1 MRIAYK
7 YQVALTAALALFMAV
22 LDTTIVNVALT
33 AMERDFGTTINSIQ
47 WVITGYTLVQAAV
60 IPVTGYLG
68 NRYGIKRMFIVA
80 LVIFTFGSLFCGLSP
95 HLSNGTDGLA
105 LLIAFRLLQGIGGG
119 MLFPLGASLAFS
131 VFSPVERGA
140 ASAVISIPVLFAP
153 ALGPTVG
160 GLIVDSTIKWPGIF
174 FINVPIGI
182 IAVLL
187 IARIVKQ
194 DEKVAR
200 QPGAPRFDVSGLV
213 LSMVGV
219 VMVVYSFVLVG
230 QTRAGSITPQNP
242 NGIIN
247 GWNYWLV
254 WTLLGVGLALLTLF
268 AVLELRVVKDPVL
281 DLRLFA
287 TGDFR
292 VASFMTWVLR
302 AVVFGS
308 FLLVPLFLQQ
318 FRGVSAIHTGL
329 ILFAQGIG
337 SIIGIQFGSRLYDRI
352 GPRYLVFAGLVVLT
366 VATVLLVG
374 IKPDSDWQFFVPILF
389 LRGIGFGWS
398 NLPLQTVSI
407 ASITGRALPKAT
419 SLYNATAQVF
429 SSIGTA
435 VVTTLLV
442 QRTASE
448 ATALVST
455 AQAAGQ
461 RPPANLALLAGTA
474 ATSDVFRLLVF
485 GTLAA
490 SVFCF
495 FLPRYSLKQLEAKK
509 TADTALDAP
518 MTVPQ
523 IGQPAFATAMASAP
537 GDTSR
542 GATNGF
548 AHSPLPERVPYPVN
562 TTAPVSYAPAVR
574 DDAPLVTNTATN
586 APAFPPAASPPGIAY
601 SPQTTAPAPASF
613 SLDSP
618 QDDTYPDAMART
630 RFTNELAR
638 YMESE
643 VTLLRQAYDARIV
656 SLEQTVAW
664 LTDQLAAQQAASPL
678 GAHRLASVEQT
689 VVGLEDFARSLP
701 SAQWHHTVEQ
711 RNLQLEGRVG
721 ELEQLYQRLA
731 WEATVSQ
738 SVPNGASQYG
748 YASPSD

>member
-1 MRIAYK
+1 MRIPYK

-68 NRYGIKRMFIVA
+68 NRYGIKRMFIIA
-80 LVIFTFGSLFCGLSP
+80 LVIFTLGSLFCGLSP

-140 ASAVISIPVLFAP
+140 ASAVVSIPVLFAP

-182 IAVLL
+182 ITVLL

-194 DEKVAR
+194 DEKVVR
-200 QPGAPRFDVSGLV
+200 QSDAPRFDISGLV

-254 WTLLGVGLALLTLF
+254 WTLLSAGIALLTLF
-268 AVLELRVVKDPVL
+268 AVLELRVIKDPVL

-292 VASFMTWVLR
+292 IASFMTWVLR

-318 FRGVSAIHTGL
+318 FRGLSAIHTGL

-366 VATVLLVG
+366 AATVLLVG
-374 IKPDSDWQFFVPILF
+374 IKPNSDWQFFVPILF

-435 VVTTLLV
+435 VVTTILV

-461 RPPANLALLAGTA
+461 PPPADLALLAGTA

-495 FLPRYSLKQLEAKK
+495 FLPRYSLKQLEARK
-509 TADTALDAP
+509 TAATDLDAP
-518 MTVPQ
+518 MTMPQ

-548 AHSPLPERVPYPVN
+548 AHSPLPERVPYPVHR
-562 TTAPVSYAPAVR
+562 TAPASYAPAVR
-574 DDAPLVTNTATN
+574 DDTLSVANAATT

-601 SPQTTAPAPASF
+601 SSQAAATPASF
-613 SLDSP
+613 SPELP
-618 QDDTYPDAMART
+618 QNDTYPDAIART
-630 RFTNELAR
+630 RFTSELAR

-643 VTLLRQAYDARIV
+643 VAPLRQAYDARIA

-664 LTDQLAAQQAASPL
+664 LTEQLAAQQAASPL
-678 GAHRLASVEQT
+678 DAHRLASIEQN

-721 ELEQLYQRLA
+721 ELEQLYRRLT
-731 WEATVSQ
+731 WEATVPQ
-738 SVPNGASQYG
+738 PVPNGASQYG
-748 YASPSD
+748 YASPND